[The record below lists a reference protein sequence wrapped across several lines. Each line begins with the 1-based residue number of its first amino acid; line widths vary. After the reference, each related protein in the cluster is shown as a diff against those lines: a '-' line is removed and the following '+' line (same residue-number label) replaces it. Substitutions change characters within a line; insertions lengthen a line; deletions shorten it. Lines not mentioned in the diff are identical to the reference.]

1 MFFHGIGQHRISK
14 EHNYTDLAL
23 PLEVNNVILDMQ
35 TVITNDHKLTPQK
48 AMTFVNVKVVYFEIC
63 RVIVEI
69 NKVRTLFTLSHRG
82 SDNTFSLLSV
92 A

>member
-1 MFFHGIGQHRISK
+1 MRQHRIYK

-23 PLEVNNVILDMQ
+23 PLEVNNVIVDMQ

-82 SDNTFSLLSV
+82 SDNTFSLLLV